1 MNATSSRA
9 HTIIILELIQK
20 KETKNKI
27 TQKTSHIYLVDL
39 AGSEKV
45 GKTGAKADR
54 LKEACSINK
63 SLSVLGI
70 VIHQLYMKSTGKKT
84 IVSYRDSVLTRI
96 LQDALGGNSKTTM
109 ICAISPAR
117 DNYDETLSTLRY
129 ANQAKMI
136 KLNAQIN
143 ESETD
148 KLIRELTEE
157 NKRLKEML
165 EKLKKG
171 THLEEDQI

>member
-1 MNATSSRA
+1 MF
-9 HTIIILELIQK
+9 
-20 KETKNKI
+20 
-27 TQKTSHIYLVDL
+27 LVDL

-45 GKTGAKADR
+45 SKTGAVADR

-70 VIHQLYMKSTGKKT
+70 VIHQLYKQAMGKKT

-117 DNYDETLSTLRY
+117 DNIEETISTLRY
-129 ANQAKMI
+129 AN
-136 KLNAQIN
+136 
-143 ESETD
+143 
-148 KLIRELTEE
+148 
-157 NKRLKEML
+157 
-165 EKLKKG
+165 
-171 THLEEDQI
+171 